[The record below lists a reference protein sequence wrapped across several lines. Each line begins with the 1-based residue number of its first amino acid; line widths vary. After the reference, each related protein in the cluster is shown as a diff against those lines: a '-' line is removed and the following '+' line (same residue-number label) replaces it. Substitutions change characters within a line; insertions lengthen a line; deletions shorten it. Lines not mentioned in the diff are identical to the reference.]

1 MTASEK
7 GLLSFTKSHCSEGP
21 PRPRG
26 SPSPPRSFHRG
37 PQLQLR
43 TTGFPKFLLRRTTAL
58 QRDDKGPPSFQL
70 LNVSS
75 VGFCRFGRHM
85 GRPRLDN
92 IGKKAGQCLRICH
105 RVTPSVITPRTIL
118 SIYHICKTSALQ
130 PAVHNTCAT
139 DNGREF
145 LCQCKSTVL
154 SVDF

>member
-1 MTASEK
+1 M
-7 GLLSFTKSHCSEGP
+7 
-21 PRPRG
+21 
-26 SPSPPRSFHRG
+26 
-37 PQLQLR
+37 
-43 TTGFPKFLLRRTTAL
+43 

-118 SIYHICKTSALQ
+118 SIYHICKMSALQ

-145 LCQCKSTVL
+145 CASSVSRLFCQSTFIEDTSGKIIWAVVHCTKNTTL
-154 SVDF
+154 NILLI